1 MKTDNIKIGDLHF
14 EHVHWQKELLFWED
28 EVKSFNNRLTELSKR
43 WTNKKVLAQLDH
55 FQKQFNDHEKVINSL
70 KCDIDAHETNI
81 ATNDERRGDAINT
94 VFTKYH
100 FALRERMEILRKVH
114 ANLKT
119 DFFQFLSKYM

>member
-28 EVKSFNNRLTELSKR
+28 EVKSFNNRLTEFSKR

-55 FQKQFNDHEKVINSL
+55 FQKQFNDHERVMNSL
-70 KCDIDAHETNI
+70 KCDVDAHETNI
-81 ATNDERRGDAINT
+81 ATNDERGGDAINT

-119 DFFQFLSKYM
+119 DFFQFLSKYI